1 MNRRQGTWE
10 TNLQGR
16 LKYQSFY
23 PAPLPPSPPIEI
35 TTAIRQALIEAH
47 TAIAVLN
54 VRSGLLSDYRLFISM
69 MLYKESLLS
78 SQIEGTIATLE
89 DVFGT
94 DNHDHV
100 SLGVSDVLHYID
112 ALTFAR
118 ARLETLPFSTRLLK
132 EVHGRLLDSQY
143 DKAKEPGLFRQTQ
156 NWIGSKGLS
165 LQEAGFI
172 PPNVETMHQCLND
185 LEQFM
190 HTKDDLDPLIKLG
203 LMHYQFETIHPF
215 LDGNGRMGRILL
227 IIMMQEKGLI
237 EEPSLPLSYHLKRH
251 RAEYYD
257 RLRAVQQ
264 FGHYEEW
271 VLFFLK
277 TVSESAIHAATV
289 IDEIQFM
296 IAIHKQQILQSDY
309 RNKEN
314 MISLYEDLLQHPVTT
329 ITNAASRCGFT
340 YNTVRSIYRAFQDF
354 GYLVLQ
360 SNQKRNKSYVFTQY
374 IDILKEGT

>member
-132 EVHGRLLDSQY
+132 EVHGRLLDSQ
-143 DKAKEPGLFRQTQ
+143 
-156 NWIGSKGLS
+156 
-165 LQEAGFI
+165 
-172 PPNVETMHQCLND
+172 
-185 LEQFM
+185 
-190 HTKDDLDPLIKLG
+190 
-203 LMHYQFETIHPF
+203 
-215 LDGNGRMGRILL
+215 
-227 IIMMQEKGLI
+227 
-237 EEPSLPLSYHLKRH
+237 
-251 RAEYYD
+251 
-257 RLRAVQQ
+257 
-264 FGHYEEW
+264 
-271 VLFFLK
+271 
-277 TVSESAIHAATV
+277 
-289 IDEIQFM
+289 
-296 IAIHKQQILQSDY
+296 
-309 RNKEN
+309 
-314 MISLYEDLLQHPVTT
+314 
-329 ITNAASRCGFT
+329 
-340 YNTVRSIYRAFQDF
+340 
-354 GYLVLQ
+354 
-360 SNQKRNKSYVFTQY
+360 
-374 IDILKEGT
+374 